1 MRNPLRWPSHIQI
14 LVALISGAAVGPLL
28 AGEQGLIGPALGE
41 GLAQVGQLF
50 LSALKMLVIPLIMAS
65 IIAGLNQEG
74 SRSPLGRMG
83 WTTLVFYIATGL
95 IAVTVAIVLA
105 NWIRPGEL
113 NGVPLAAQ
121 IGLQTLPGDL
131 DPTLL
136 SGQQHIAL
144 FLQRLVPSNLVEAAV
159 EGQLLGLIL
168 FSLLFGL
175 ALRRLHGAAAETQV
189 RFWTGLNQVMLAITD
204 GIMRLA
210 PVGIFALIAAMTAR
224 TGFSAAG
231 PLLWFMATVM
241 AGLLIHLMVTLP
253 LLLRWIAR
261 VPPRRHFQAMMPALL
276 MAFSTSSSAA
286 TLPVTMDCLERRAG
300 VSRRT
305 AGFVLPLGAT
315 VNMDGT
321 ALFECVVVLF
331 VAQLYGIDLTLAQQA
346 LVLAVALLTS
356 FGVAGIPSASLVSI
370 AMILSVLGL
379 PLEALGLV
387 LGVDR
392 ILDMSRTAVNVFG
405 DTVGAVVVARLE
417 GEQEILIES
426 PDVREHRLREQ
437 GD

>member
-1 MRNPLRWPSHIQI
+1 MRNPLRWPSHVKI
-14 LVALISGAAVGPLL
+14 LVALISGAVLGPLL
-28 AGEQGLIGPALGE
+28 AGEQGLVGPALGE

-83 WTTLVFYIATGL
+83 WTTLAFYSATGL
-95 IAVTVAIVLA
+95 IAVTVAIILT

-121 IGLQTLPGDL
+121 IGLQTLPGDI
-131 DPTLL
+131 DPALL
-136 SGQQHIAL
+136 SGQQHITL

-175 ALRRLHGAAAETQV
+175 ALRRCHGTAAETQV

-210 PVGIFALIAAMTAR
+210 PVGVFALIAAMTAR

-253 LLLRWIAR
+253 LMLRWIAG
-261 VPPRRHFQAMMPALL
+261 VSPRRHFQAMMPALL
-276 MAFSTSSSAA
+276 TAFSTSSSAA

-305 AGFVLPLGAT
+305 AGFVIPLGAT

-346 LVLAVALLTS
+346 LVLAIALLTS
-356 FGVAGIPSASLVSI
+356 VGVAGIPSASLVSI

-379 PLEALGLV
+379 PMEALGLV

-405 DTVGAVVVARLE
+405 DTVGGVVVARLE
-417 GEQEILIES
+417 GEQEILIEP
-426 PDVREHRLREQ
+426 PDAREHRLREQ
-437 GD
+437 GE